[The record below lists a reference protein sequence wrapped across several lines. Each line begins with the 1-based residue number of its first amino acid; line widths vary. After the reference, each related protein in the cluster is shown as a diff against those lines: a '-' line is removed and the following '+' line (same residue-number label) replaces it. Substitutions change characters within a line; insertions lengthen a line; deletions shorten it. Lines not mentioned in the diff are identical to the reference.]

1 MASCSTH
8 IRINATKDQV
18 WAVLSD
24 FGGIYRWN
32 AGVRNSFSTSD
43 IKHGTQAT
51 RRCELLTGVDYLDE
65 RVLEWVEG
73 EIFKVEIYKTNLPL
87 HKNIVEFSIES
98 TDGGTVVTVT
108 PDYTLKYGPVGW
120 LMDRIMVRQLFNGG
134 MEDLLSGLKYYVE
147 TGEIVGERIPGMAA
161 AVV

>member
-1 MASCSTH
+1 MANFSTR
-8 IRINATKDQV
+8 IKINATKQEV

-24 FGGIYRWN
+24 FGEIYRWN
-32 AGVRNSFSTSD
+32 PGVRDSYCTS
-43 IKHGTQAT
+43 GTTQGTLAT
-51 RRCELLTGVDYLDE
+51 RRCELVKGDDYLDE
-65 RVLEWVEG
+65 RITEWRDG
-73 EIFKVEIYKTNLPL
+73 RSFKVEIYDTNLPI
-87 HKNIVEFSIES
+87 HRNVVEFSVES
-98 TDGGTVVTVT
+98 TDTGAMVTVT

-147 TGEIVGERIPGMAA
+147 TGEVVGERIPGMAA

>member
-1 MASCSTH
+1 MASFSTH
-8 IRINATKDQV
+8 IRINATKEQV
-18 WAVLSD
+18 WAVLAD

-32 AGVRNSFSTSD
+32 PGVRNSFSTSD
-43 IKHGTQAT
+43 IKQGTLAT
-51 RRCELLTGVDYLDE
+51 RRCELLTGDDYLDE
-65 RVLEWVEG
+65 RVLEWVDG
-73 EIFKVEIYKTNLPL
+73 ESFKVEIYDTNLPL

-98 TDGGTVVTVT
+98 TDSGAVVTVT

-120 LMDRIMVRQLFNGG
+120 LMDRIMVRQLFNSG

-147 TGEIVGERIPGMAA
+147 TGEVVGDRIPGMAA

>member
-8 IRINATKDQV
+8 IRINATKEQV

-32 AGVRNSFSTSD
+32 PGVRNSFSTSD
-43 IKHGTQAT
+43 IKQGTHAT
-51 RRCELLTGVDYLDE
+51 RRCELLTGDDYLDE

-73 EIFKVEIYKTNLPL
+73 ESFKVEIYETNLPL
-87 HKNIVEFSIES
+87 HKNIVAFSIEP
-98 TDGGTVVTVT
+98 TDGGTIVTVT
-108 PDYTLKYGPVGW
+108 PDYALKYGPVGW

-147 TGEIVGERIPGMAA
+147 TGEVVGERIPGMAA